1 MKNMSSWIQSVNL
14 NLTIIAPHALEK
26 IIQKFMYEENTV
38 EPTQVAPGQGK
49 IPKSILHEK
58 DFDVKSFPCL
68 FPDGKNGKDYERN
81 VPLKEQDYWV
91 QRILNVDD
99 RCGNCPPYVF
109 MAAAHTELKQ
119 MN

>member
-68 FPDGKNGKDYERN
+68 FPDGKCRRKTTLGH
-81 VPLKEQDYWV
+81 QMS
-91 QRILNVDD
+91 
-99 RCGNCPPYVF
+99 NCI
-109 MAAAHTELKQ
+109 AIKRDSIS
-119 MN
+119 